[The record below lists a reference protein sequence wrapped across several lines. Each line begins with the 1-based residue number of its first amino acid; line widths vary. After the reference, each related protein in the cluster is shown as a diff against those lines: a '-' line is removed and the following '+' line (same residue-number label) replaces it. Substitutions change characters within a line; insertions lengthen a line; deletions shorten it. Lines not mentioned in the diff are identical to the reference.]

1 MMAKMKCIDRPPE
14 VEDNLLWDLL
24 SKLLEFDPEKRIT
37 AEEALQYQYFIGLE
51 AAANISPEQ
60 QELAKQAAQS
70 ELEGDKIID
79 KIDKDP
85 TFIIAESEM
94 KKLLQSSNPQYP
106 LQEQT
111 NIKQGKE
118 NDEDISD
125 DEQLKL
131 AMQISLQD
139 KQQEPQ
145 L

>member
-60 QELAKQAAQS
+60 QELAKQAAYS
-70 ELEGDKIID
+70 ELEGDIIID

-94 KKLLQSSNPQYP
+94 KKLLQSQNPQYP
-106 LQEQT
+106 LQDQT